1 MRILLVEDEPKLGQ
15 AIKKGLEQDSYA
27 VDLINNA
34 DDGLAYAETENYD
47 IIILDRMLPGG
58 RDGLDVCRQLRKAG
72 NTMPILMLTALG
84 EVQDRVKG
92 LDCGADDYL
101 VKPFSFDELLAR
113 LRALS
118 RRPANTSQ
126 PQLCIGEIE
135 IDESAK
141 TVHFRGNP
149 ISLSRKE
156 YALLTY
162 FAHHPDRV
170 LSKDQLIEHVW
181 DFDATVLPNTV
192 EVFIRSL
199 RQKLVGKSKQSSPI
213 ETVRG
218 FGYRLRSAA

>member
-1 MRILLVEDEPKLGQ
+1 MDQ
-15 AIKKGLEQDSYA
+15 
-27 VDLINNA
+27 
-34 DDGLAYAETENYD
+34 
-47 IIILDRMLPGG
+47 
-58 RDGLDVCRQLRKAG
+58 
-72 NTMPILMLTALG
+72 
-84 EVQDRVKG
+84 
-92 LDCGADDYL
+92 GADDYL

-113 LRALS
+113 LRALT
-118 RRPANTSQ
+118 RRPSVASQ
-126 PQLCIGEIE
+126 PKLKIGSLE

-141 TVHFRGNP
+141 TVQYQGKD

-162 FAHHPDRV
+162 LAHHPDRV

-199 RQKLVGKSKQSSPI
+199 RQKLGVTKSHASPI

-218 FGYRLRSAA
+218 FGYRLRIAD